1 MRKLSIPFLSLFI
14 LLTGC
19 LFAPTPSEPFVR
31 EVHVD
36 VARMA
41 EPEAEG
47 PLLKLSV
54 SEGPHP
60 TGQDLIVLVE
70 LGLPTRQ
77 LKKATVDLTLHR
89 ADSAIAPMLGASA
102 ASGRTK
108 PVRRARLSH
117 LRAGKL
123 ELVLSMAGLHAG
135 RYILAA
141 TLTPSGEDAV
151 EKTVSF
157 ELSP

>member
-19 LFAPTPSEPFVR
+19 LFAPTPSRPFVR

-36 VARMA
+36 VARMR
-41 EPEAEG
+41 ESEG

-60 TGQDLIVLVE
+60 TGQDLVVLVE

-77 LKKATVDLTLHR
+77 LKTATVDVMLHR

-102 ASGRTK
+102 GSGRTK